1 MAKIL
6 IVEDEPRIALVL
18 SKGLVNRG
26 FETCVVDQGK
36 SAIHLIESSTFDLML
51 LDLNLPDQSGLSVLR
66 AVRERGETLPIILL
80 TVYDDL
86 PHKLQGLTGGA
97 DDYLTKPFHLE
108 ELVARIQ
115 VQLRKRP
122 QDREVISM
130 TLQVGNITLDLHQR
144 QVRQANRVVELSTRE
159 FTLLELLMRRSGQVV
174 ERMELLQEV
183 WGYDYDTA
191 SNVVDVYV
199 GYLRKKLGHRS
210 IETVRGLGYR
220 LRA

>member
-1 MAKIL
+1 MPKIL
-6 IVEDEPRIALVL
+6 IVEDEPRIASVL

-26 FETCVVDQGK
+26 FATVVVDQGQ
-36 SAIHLIESSTFDLML
+36 SAIHLALGGDFDLML
-51 LDLNLPDQSGLSVLR
+51 LDLGLPDQSGLSVLK
-66 AVRERGETLPIILL
+66 AIRERGETLPIILL

-86 PHKLQGLTGGA
+86 PHKVQGLTGGA

-122 QDREVISM
+122 QDREVPQM
-130 TLQVGNITLDLHQR
+130 TLQVGNIVLDLHLR
-144 QVRQANRVVELSTRE
+144 QVQQAHRVVELSTRE
-159 FTLLELLMRRSGQVV
+159 FTLLELLMRRSGEVV
-174 ERMELLQEV
+174 QRVELLQAV

-199 GYLRKKLGHRS
+199 GYLRKKLGHRT
-210 IETVRGLGYR
+210 IETVRGVGYR
-220 LRA
+220 LRS

>member
-36 SAIHLIESSTFDLML
+36 SAIHLIENSTFDLML

>member
-1 MAKIL
+1 MPRIL
-6 IVEDEPRIALVL
+6 IVEDEPRIASVL

-26 FETCVVDQGK
+26 FETVVVDQGQ
-36 SAIHLIESSTFDLML
+36 SAIHLAQGGNFDLML
-51 LDLNLPDQSGLSVLR
+51 LDLGLPDQSGLSVLKAIR
-66 AVRERGETLPIILL
+66 KRGETLPIILL

-86 PHKLQGLTGGA
+86 PHKVQGLTGGA

-115 VQLRKRP
+115 VQLRKRH
-122 QDREVISM
+122 QDRETPPM
-130 TLQVGNITLDLHQR
+130 MLQVGNIVLDLHLR

-159 FTLLELLMRRSGQVV
+159 FTLLELLMRRSGEVV
-174 ERMELLQEV
+174 QRVELLQAV

-199 GYLRKKLGHRS
+199 GYLRKKLGRHS
-210 IETVRGLGYR
+210 IETVRGMGYR